1 MSENDSTS
9 GLSGRARQFRG
20 RLCRVW
26 LGLATLCFVLPAS
39 VQAQS
44 TTPNAAPKP
53 QPDRWLLVI
62 DTSDAMGRRARALEG
77 VIGELLVSSMNGQMA
92 AGSQVGIWTYN
103 KDLNTG
109 IVPLQTWNPGQSNR
123 IAGRTA
129 QFIGTLKFQSKS
141 SLDGVMPQLNR
152 VVKDSRRLTV
162 VIFSD
167 GSHKIAGTP
176 YDEALNDAYAA
187 ARPDMKNTRMP
198 LVTVLRS
205 EKGKFIGQ
213 NVSFA
218 PWPISFPPFEPEP
231 EPVVKPVA
239 PVKPKPVQP
248 AKSIIIGSGPKPTQP
263 GTNQIVLTPAPEIKP
278 VTEIPIS
285 QPPAITTPKPPPPQA
300 VPAAAINTQAVV
312 VAITSPPIA
321 AIDEPR
327 PTESPMSAAITTP
340 ATDSDSS
347 EATSFLSR
355 KWLLILGIGC
365 MWVAIITA
373 LLLVRRSRRATS
385 ASLITQSFER
395 DRR

>member
-1 MSENDSTS
+1 MAQT
-9 GLSGRARQFRG
+9 A
-20 RLCRVW
+20 
-26 LGLATLCFVLPAS
+26 ATNA
-39 VQAQS
+39 
-44 TTPNAAPKP
+44 TPQP

-77 VIGELLVSSMNGQMA
+77 VMGELLVSSMNGQMA
-92 AGSQVGIWTYN
+92 AGSQIGIWTYN
-103 KDLNTG
+103 KELNTG
-109 IVPLQTWNPGQSNR
+109 IVPLQIWNPGHSNL

-141 SLDGVMPQLNR
+141 SLDVVMPQLNR

-162 VIFSD
+162 VILSD

-176 YDEALNDAYAA
+176 YDEALNEAYAA
-187 ARPDMKNTRMP
+187 ARPDMKSTRMP

-231 EPVVKPVA
+231 VVKPVA

-248 AKSIIIGSGPKPTQP
+248 VKSIIIGSGLKPTQP

-278 VTEIPIS
+278 VAEIQIS
-285 QPPAITTPKPPPPQA
+285 QPPAITPPLPAPAQA

-321 AIDEPR
+321 SIDASSR
-327 PTESPMSAAITTP
+327 TESPMPAAMTTP

-355 KWLLILGIGC
+355 KWLLILGIAC
-365 MWVAIITA
+365 MWVAIIMA
-373 LLLVRRSRRATS
+373 LLLVRRSRRATG